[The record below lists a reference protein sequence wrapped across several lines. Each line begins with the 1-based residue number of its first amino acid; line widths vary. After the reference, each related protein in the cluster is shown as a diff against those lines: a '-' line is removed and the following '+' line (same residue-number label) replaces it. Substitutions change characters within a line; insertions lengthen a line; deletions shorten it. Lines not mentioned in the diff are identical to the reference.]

1 MQVLKN
7 LLYLVLFGDFK
18 LPYLIVLFHILH
30 QALNDEG
37 TVLVI
42 AIVDVDVR
50 GLSYLLDEDIS
61 RYGKD
66 EAQAEVWVEFF
77 LFESSIQQL
86 VLACQRKHVLLG
98 ERSLAMDLVN
108 MNFTLL
114 NLLLNVSLEFLFVHH
129 APESFLY
136 FLAGLHDLTFYE
148 TIVHPPV
155 LLNFLENRVLFVNTV
170 QISVFYVSESALPIT
185 IHTLAWLDLFL
196 LDINYLSDVKYVIDP
211 SLHISYKLLRALDLL
226 IYGLSGETSDGR
238 DRRG

>member
-1 MQVLKN
+1 MLKN

>member
-1 MQVLKN
+1 MLKN

-108 MNFTLL
+108 MNFTRL